1 MIKVFIRACGDT
13 YGEQHRAAYEM
24 LFDAVKK
31 LYGVNASFDDIL
43 ISERGKPYF
52 KDIPVSFNISHCKGF
67 AVSAVTE
74 SENGEV
80 GVDCENIRICRKN
93 TAARVFS
100 PKERQLIMNSP
111 DINLV
116 YTELWTLKEA
126 YVKYTGTGLAGH
138 MRDISFSYKNGK
150 IVSSDSEVGL
160 FTRINDDLNVVSLCC
175 RSDQTAEFAE
185 MGKNVCGK

>member
-13 YGEQHRAAYEM
+13 CGEQHSAAYEM
-24 LFDAVKK
+24 LFDVIKQ

-43 ISERGKPYF
+43 TSERGKPYF
-52 KDIPVSFNISHCKGF
+52 KDIPLSFNISHSKGI

-80 GVDCENIRICRKN
+80 GVDCENIRIYRRN

-100 PKERQLIMNSP
+100 PEERQLIMDSS
-111 DINLV
+111 DINLA
-116 YTELWTLKEA
+116 YTKLWTLKEA

-138 MRDISFSYKNGK
+138 MRDISFSYNNGE
-150 IVSSDSEVGL
+150 ILSSDSTAAL
-160 FTRINDDLNVVSLCC
+160 FTRVNDGVTAVSLCC
-175 RSDQTAEFAE
+175 RRDQTAEFI
-185 MGKNVCGK
+185 KISR